1 MQSCEYMKV
10 SGPQKTKLLTLKKI
24 MFFKNY
30 DNYPMERL
38 SYILQSGYQLPLSY
52 KNVSKNDAIMQH
64 RSDDPIVC
72 PVKIWVNIV
81 RRISKHPNST

>member
-30 DNYPMERL
+30 ENYPMERL

-52 KNVSKNDAIMQH
+52 KKCIKKWRNTAAQI
-64 RSDDPIVC
+64 R
-72 PVKIWVNIV
+72 W
-81 RRISKHPNST
+81 PNSVSSKDLGKHRTSH